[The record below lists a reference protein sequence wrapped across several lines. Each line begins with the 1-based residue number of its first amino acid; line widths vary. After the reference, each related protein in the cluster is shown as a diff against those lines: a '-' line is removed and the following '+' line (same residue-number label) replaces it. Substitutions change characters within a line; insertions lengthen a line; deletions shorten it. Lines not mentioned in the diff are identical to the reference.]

1 MKKVFTIAAF
11 IVIAGITTIILTSG
25 SNDRYGGGKDM
36 VEELYGQAVKQN
48 DALET
53 IENDIDKFYK
63 KRQEAVEKYNAYH
76 SYHTRYYQDARSNAA
91 TIADAATKQRAND
104 LITQSEARYNGKIA
118 NWQSTIATLN
128 ASERELNSLHSFLK
142 IMISEAM
149 IDKVQT
155 SELPDNARAKEV
167 NGDLQ
172 KIIAKIKAITK

>member
-11 IVIAGITTIILTSG
+11 VVIAGITIIILTSG
-25 SNDRYGGGKDM
+25 RDEYGGGRDM
-36 VEELYGQAVKQN
+36 VEELYEQAVKQN

-53 IENDIDKFYK
+53 IEDDIDKFYK

-91 TIADAATKQRAND
+91 GITDLAAKQRAND
-104 LITQSEARYNGKIA
+104 IINQSETRYNGRIA

-128 ASERELNSLHSFLK
+128 ANEKELNSLHSLLK

-149 IDKVQT
+149 VDKSQQ
-155 SELPDNARAKEV
+155 SGFPDNAKAKEV
-167 NGDLQ
+167 NADLQ
-172 KIIAKIKAITK
+172 KIIEKIKAITK